1 MPCPNISSKTQI
13 LKITTRCVFRSGQ
26 TDLGQWNSIKESG
39 IYVINVIKRKGSNE
53 KKVKIIFTLVIYWMS
68 TAFF

>member
-1 MPCPNISSKTQI
+1 MS
-13 LKITTRCVFRSGQ
+13 RCVSRSGQ
-26 TDLGQWNSIKESG
+26 TDLAQWNSIKESAV
-39 IYVINVIKRKGSNE
+39 YVINVIKRKGSNG